1 MSPCSVVSSG
11 IVHRLESNAMGDDL
25 LVEAARAG
33 QEWAFVELCTR
44 NSKRVFNTIY
54 GVTKNREDAED
65 ALQDSMM
72 RAFRNLKQFDGRSS
86 FATWFTRIGINSAL
100 MILRKRRIRLETSMD
115 ATAEG
120 ETWQSWQIAD
130 YSADPEQ
137 HYVGRERSLHLK
149 RAICRL
155 PSALRSVVELGQM
168 EGHSMKQIAHNM
180 GISIPA
186 TKSRLARAKVALRKS
201 MR

>member
-1 MSPCSVVSSG
+1 MSSCSVVCNSRTP
-11 IVHRLESNAMGDDL
+11 HLECGAMDEDL
-25 LVEAARAG
+25 LIRAAQTG
-33 QEWAFVELCTR
+33 QEWAFVELCAR

-72 RAFRNLKQFDGRSS
+72 RAFLHLKQFDGRSS

-115 ATAEG
+115 TTEDG
-120 ETWQSWQIAD
+120 ETWQTWQIAD
-130 YSADPEQ
+130 YSANPEE
-137 HYVGRERSLHLK
+137 HYVGHEKSVRLK

-155 PSALRSVVELGQM
+155 PSTLRSVVELGQM
-168 EGHSMKQIAHNM
+168 EGHSMKQIANNM

-201 MR
+201 MV

>member
-1 MSPCSVVSSG
+1 MSSCSVINNS
-11 IVHRLESNAMGDDL
+11 IAQHLEPSDMGDDL
-25 LVEAARAG
+25 LVQAAQTG
-33 QEWAFVELCTR
+33 QEWAFVELCSR

-72 RAFRNLKQFDGRSS
+72 RAFLHVKQFDGRSS

-100 MILRKRRIRLETSMD
+100 MILRKRRIRLETSLN

-120 ETWQSWQIAD
+120 ETWQTWQIAD
-130 YSADPEQ
+130 YSANPEE
-137 HYVGRERSLHLK
+137 HYVGNEKSIRLK

-155 PSALRSVVELGQM
+155 PNTLRSVVELGQM
-168 EGHSMKQIAHNM
+168 EGHSMKQIANNM

-201 MR
+201 MV